1 MYYELRSYDINPDR
15 IDEYLVWAS
24 TKAVPFFKS
33 RGMRVI
39 GFWKAVDTAEAEFP
53 PSGPASTTNVHGMIA
68 WESEAEMRSKWA
80 EVRASDEMKEIMKER
95 IDPETGGQKWH
106 RVVRSALLAPTE
118 ASPLQ

>member
-1 MYYELRSYDINPDR
+1 M
-15 IDEYLVWAS
+15 
-24 TKAVPFFKS
+24 
-33 RGMRVI
+33 I
-39 GFWKAVDTAEAEFP
+39 GFWRAVDTAEAESP
-53 PSGPASTTNVHGMIA
+53 PSGPASTTNVHWMIA

-80 EVRASDEMKEIMKER
+80 EVRASNEMTEIMKER